1 MYLNTTV
8 KIPEQKGKIIAKKK
22 GDTTYILYQYGSD
35 YKQDRKYAIPL
46 RAIVGKVSPEDPGSM
61 YPNEKF
67 QLYFPDTEIPDELP
81 FAYRSC
87 CLKIGS
93 CVVIRKVIDEYDLW
107 SMLSKRFGKETGLIL
122 DLAAYLIVDEENV
135 GQYYPD
141 FAFSHPLFTEKMTIY
156 SDSKI
161 SRLLNSITKNQC
173 IGFLDDWNKNRDHR
187 NRI

>member
-141 FAFSHPLFTEKMTIY
+141 FAFFAPALHRE
-156 SDSKI
+156 
-161 SRLLNSITKNQC
+161 N
-173 IGFLDDWNKNRDHR
+173 DDLQRFQDKQTP
-187 NRI
+187 

>member
-61 YPNEKF
+61 YPNEK
-67 QLYFPDTEIPDELP
+67 LP

-173 IGFLDDWNKNRDHR
+173 KLHR
-187 NRI
+187 STSSQLGAKLIFRK

>member
-81 FAYRSC
+81 FR
-87 CLKIGS
+87 
-93 CVVIRKVIDEYDLW
+93 
-107 SMLSKRFGKETGLIL
+107 LSELL
-122 DLAAYLIVDEENV
+122 SQN
-135 GQYYPD
+135 
-141 FAFSHPLFTEKMTIY
+141 
-156 SDSKI
+156 
-161 SRLLNSITKNQC
+161 RLLRCHPQ
-173 IGFLDDWNKNRDHR
+173 GHR
-187 NRI
+187 